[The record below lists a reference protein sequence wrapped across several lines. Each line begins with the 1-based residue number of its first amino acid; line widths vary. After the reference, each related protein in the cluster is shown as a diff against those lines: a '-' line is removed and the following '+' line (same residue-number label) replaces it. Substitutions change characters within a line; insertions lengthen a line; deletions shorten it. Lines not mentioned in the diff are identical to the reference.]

1 MKGTKDM
8 SKGSPLKLVL
18 LFTLPLL
25 LSNVFQQLYNVA
37 DSVIAGRLIGE
48 NALAAVSVSFP
59 ITMIFAGFGL
69 GMGMGCSVV
78 CGRAYGEKNIS
89 KLKTGISTAFISL
102 GVISLVLAIVG
113 YLVAKPVLSLLGT
126 PQNVLEDSVSYL
138 AIYTLGL
145 PFILIYNLCSSAFQ
159 SLGNSKIPLFFLIF
173 STVFNVILDVIFI
186 TVFRMGVWGLALAT
200 TVAQGVACI
209 LSLVTLVYTLTMLT
223 RPRPEKSGAG
233 FIVAVKHFFY
243 SIYFAFATSIKSMV
257 IYIFGKKE
265 YKRFETSIFSEIM
278 KVGIPS
284 TVQHSSVSIGQL
296 FIQNLIN
303 SYGSAVIAGYGA
315 AMKINSFCISIL
327 ATASNALTIFI
338 SQNIGANRYDRL
350 KKGVLAD
357 GLILLTAALIITP
370 ITVIFPETLVS
381 IFIDGEL
388 SPEVIKVGKEMV
400 MIITPFYLVVSVKFI
415 CDNALKGSGKM
426 FGFILSTGVD
436 IVLRVVFA
444 YTLSPAFGAVGIW
457 WSWPPSWI
465 AGMLIAVGFML
476 FSWLPMVNRKQKEQ
490 KEEKIEDAGGEI
502 KNAL

>member
-8 SKGSPLKLVL
+8 SKGSPFKLIL

-25 LSNVFQQLYNVA
+25 LSNIFQQLYNVA
-37 DSVIAGRLIGE
+37 DSVIAGRFLGE

-78 CGRAYGEKNIS
+78 CGRAYGEKNIP

-102 GVISLVLAIVG
+102 GVISVVLAILG
-113 YLVAKPVLSLLGT
+113 YVFAQPILSLLGT

-173 STVFNVILDVIFI
+173 STIFNIILDIIFI
-186 TVFRMGVWGLALAT
+186 AVFGMGVWGLALAT
-200 TVAQGVACI
+200 TIAQGVACI

-223 RPRPEKSGAG
+223 RPRPEKKGKG
-233 FIVAVKHFFY
+233 FKVAVKHFFY
-243 SIYFAFATSIKSMV
+243 SLYFAFATSIKSM
-257 IYIFGKKE
+257 ITYIFGKKE
-265 YKRFETSIFSEIM
+265 YKRFETGIFSEIM

-284 TVQHSSVSIGQL
+284 TVQHASVSIGQL

-303 SYGSAVIAGYGA
+303 SYGSTVMAGYGA

-327 ATASNALTIFI
+327 ATGSNALTIYI

-357 GLILLTAALIITP
+357 GLILMVATLIIIP
-370 ITVIFPETLVS
+370 ITVIFPEALVS
-381 IFIDGEL
+381 IFIDGAL
-388 SPEVIKVGKEMV
+388 SPEVIAVGKEMV
-400 MIITPFYLVVSVKFI
+400 TIITPFYLFASVKFI
-415 CDNALKGSGKM
+415 CDNTLKGSGKM
-426 FGFILSTGVD
+426 LGFILSTGVD
-436 IVLRVVFA
+436 IVLRVALA
-444 YTLSPAFGAVGIW
+444 YALSPLFGSTGIW

-465 AGMLIAVGFML
+465 VGTLISGGFVL
-476 FSWLPMVNRKQKEQ
+476 FSWLPMVNRKKRENEEQ
-490 KEEKIEDAGGEI
+490 TQEVEEAV
-502 KNAL
+502 